1 MTEQPKPQ
9 VSVQISGGTFQ
20 DFVTGDKKTN
30 VTGDYIERQSN
41 YYGTKPEAATLAE
54 ELDQLLKDLTIDP
67 ADPAA
72 EAETLKALD
81 TQTTLKDRLIKALKA
96 GTLTAVEE
104 LCNHPLAKITISA
117 LKAAFPGL
125 EGD

>member
-1 MTEQPKPQ
+1 MSDINFNAPVGQ
-9 VSVQISGGTFQ
+9 VNTGKVDIRGTNIGTQ
-20 DFVTGDKKTN
+20 N
-30 VTGDYIERQSN
+30 N
-41 YYGTKPEAATLAE
+41 YYGTNPEAAALAQ
-54 ELDQLLKDLTIDP
+54 ELDQLLQSLTIDP

-72 EAETLKALD
+72 ETETLTALD
-81 TQTTLKDRLIKALKA
+81 TQPTLKDRLIKALKA